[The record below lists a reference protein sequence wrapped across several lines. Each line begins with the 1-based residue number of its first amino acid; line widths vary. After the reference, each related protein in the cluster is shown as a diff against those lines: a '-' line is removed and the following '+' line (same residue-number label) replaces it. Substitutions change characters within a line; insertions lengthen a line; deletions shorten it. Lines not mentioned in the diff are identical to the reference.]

1 MFFCDVLFDS
11 ILEKLEMMTKLHYQN
26 MSKVE
31 GFWVGFWIFG
41 LIMKNEEFPCFEFG
55 GKNF

>member
-1 MFFCDVLFDS
+1 
-11 ILEKLEMMTKLHYQN
+11 
-26 MSKVE
+26 MSQVE

-55 GKNF
+55 GKTSNTKETRLWNYEFYIDES